1 MMRQISGV
9 PLVFH
14 SRLMRYKWSNGN
26 EWNGAGSENDV
37 NSVGMVSGIMG
48 ELSLLLPESLSP
60 QIQRH
65 LSHAAFAVAY
75 DLSLIPIP
83 QPSRA
88 TFQDGR
94 LTIYHN
100 FNESGHVLVP
110 WKVNEK
116 ACRVLES
123 ASLCSHFHPYRLL
136 VELARGELHQLREFV
151 EDWTGIGVQLPES
164 FHHSLREATRLF
176 IAALTAD
183 EHHRQDQLSAVVLE
197 QCSHLS
203 DQLVREFSQQI
214 LEARLQQQ
222 GRLHTRLSAQTKEPW
237 GPTQSFYLQSC
248 NAAHLAVSW
257 RQVEPA
263 EGRWCWETWDH
274 VLAEALEAAV
284 PITAGPLI
292 DLSREALPEWLL
304 VHQGDWPVLAALMC
318 DYVESVIQ
326 RYRHAIRRWIVIS
339 GFNLADPLGL
349 EDDQRLRLAH
359 RLLLAATH
367 ADPELEMGIR
377 IAQPWGDYL
386 STQSSGLSPLVFVDD
401 LLRSGLTLATL
412 DLEIRFGPLPRAS
425 WPRDLLDLVRLLE
438 LYAIFGIPLSVTLA
452 VPAHGPL
459 APETLASS
467 QLPLTCLQLE
477 SPEDPTHP
485 AEWGT
490 ALTSVALA
498 LPSVQAVTWESW
510 RESAPP
516 SFSSCGKESS
526 AGSSFLGLLD
536 GQNQPHPLW
545 QRWCQLRSR
554 YLQ

>member
-1 MMRQISGV
+1 
-9 PLVFH
+9 
-14 SRLMRYKWSNGN
+14 
-26 EWNGAGSENDV
+26 
-37 NSVGMVSGIMG
+37 MG
-48 ELSLLLPESLSP
+48 ELSLLLPELLPP

-88 TFQDGR
+88 TLHDGR
-94 LTIYHN
+94 LILQHN
-100 FNESGHVLVP
+100 FDESGHVLVP

-116 ACRVLES
+116 GCRVLES

-136 VELARGELHQLREFV
+136 LELARGELHQLRQYV
-151 EDWTGIGVQLPES
+151 QDWTTIGLELPES
-164 FHHSLREATRLF
+164 FHHGLQETTRLF
-176 IAALTAD
+176 ITALSAE
-183 EHHRQDQLSAVVLE
+183 EHHQQDQLSVRVLE
-197 QCSHLS
+197 RCSHLS
-203 DQLVREFSQQI
+203 DELVREFSQQL
-214 LEARLQQQ
+214 LEIRLQQQ
-222 GRLHTRLSAQTKEPW
+222 GRLQTRLAAQTKEPW
-237 GPTQSFYLQSC
+237 GPTQSSYLQSC
-248 NAAHLAVSW
+248 NATHLAVRW

-263 EGRWCWETWDH
+263 EGRWHWEAWDS
-274 VLAEALEAAV
+274 VLEEALQIAL
-284 PITAGPLI
+284 PMTAGPLI
-292 DLSREALPEWLL
+292 DLSLEALPEWLL
-304 VHQGDWPVLAALMC
+304 VHRGDWSTLAALMC

-326 RYRHAIRRWIVIS
+326 RYRHTIRRWTIIS

-359 RLLLAATH
+359 RLLLAATQ
-367 ADPELEMGIR
+367 ADPESEIGIR

-386 STQSSGLSPLVFVDD
+386 STQGSGLSPLVFVDD
-401 LLRSGLTLATL
+401 LLRSGLIPATL

-452 VPAHGPL
+452 MPGHGPSAL
-459 APETLASS
+459 ENLASS
-467 QLPLTCLQLE
+467 HLSSCLQLD
-477 SPEDPTHP
+477 SPEDPNQQLDSP
-485 AEWGT
+485 EDPNQQADWGV

-498 LPSVQAVTWESW
+498 LPSVQAVTWETW
-510 RESAPP
+510 KESAPP
-516 SFSSCGKESS
+516 SFSSCGNESS

-545 QRWCQLRSR
+545 QQWCQLRNR